1 MREPGFYWVKKS
13 SRFTALYN
21 GWSVCEYA
29 SSMKPATDTKH
40 WYVDQ
45 TLVDDSFWD
54 EIDELRI
61 VREEATKK
69 ELIEQLTNSIKN
81 ELRERIS
88 RDNHIFE

>member
-1 MREPGFYWVKKS
+1 MREPGFYWVKKKYPEDRIS
-13 SRFTALYN
+13 PNWWVIA
-21 GWSVCEYA
+21 EYDRY
-29 SSMKPATDTKH
+29 DTGM
-40 WYVDQ
+40 WNLIADE
-45 TLVDDSFWD
+45 DAFNDSDFK
-54 EIDELRI
+54 EIDERRI